1 MDRMGIH
8 SSMRLGWVVAFS
20 ALMAFYYFIPEL
32 EITDSRYV
40 LGISDA
46 FLRSG
51 SLDMR
56 RLVKA
61 DANEALVDNYYFLIR
76 STDLAPDVIATA
88 KKAGI
93 GPFGKGR
100 GADFYILREIAS
112 FVPGAAAGISDATYP
127 LLPLYPN
134 WPSFL
139 CAPVSVLTSALGAPV
154 YDGVA
159 FHDDRNALYQRILAA
174 AVAALTIVF
183 FYAAARCVVAR
194 PLAMALA
201 AWLGA
206 GLIASSTSRALWSDT
221 FALPLC
227 FAGLTVFMRVV
238 VARRATSYWPFLLA
252 ALLSLAFMMK
262 PLYAI
267 PSAMLGLLVVL
278 APEIPLRS
286 KVSFAA
292 TCLAF
297 AILFVVTSFTT
308 YGALLPPYF
317 APMRVNPFDPSHILG
332 VLVSPSRGLLWFMPS
347 ALLLF
352 FTPFFVLRDRRLLV
366 ASAIGVA
373 AVTLVILSISGFATW
388 WGGFSYGP
396 RLFQPALPALALLAL
411 ITAQAAGNLGRPA
424 QAALLSLFGVVAC
437 WEAFVHIGG
446 VSSGRGMQWNVS
458 PVSVDDAPERLWDW
472 SDPQFLAAFLKR
484 RPIRDLSPLPQDA
497 WVQMPSACSN
507 RFAGDG
513 ISGREAEFRWTDGNE
528 AEILFAPPPGKV
540 RSLTMEVLPLVD
552 PGHPQQH
559 VRIDINGTEIGAVS
573 LTEPRWTP
581 LQFNL
586 PPGVM
591 KSQNA
596 LTLRLPDAHRPPAS
610 GDTRLLG
617 VAIRRF
623 ALTSEPGA
631 SSLPVADICK

>member
-1 MDRMGIH
+1 MGIH
-8 SSMRLGWVVAFS
+8 SIRLGWVVGFA
-20 ALMAFYYFIPEL
+20 ALMAFYYLIPEL

-46 FLRSG
+46 FVRSG

-56 RLVKA
+56 PLVKA
-61 DANEALVDNYYFLIR
+61 DAKMALDHNYYFLIR
-76 STDLAPDVIATA
+76 STDLAPEAIATA
-88 KKAGI
+88 RKAGI

-100 GADFYILREIAS
+100 AADFYILRDIAR
-112 FVPGAAAGISDATYP
+112 FVPGVAAAISDATYP

-139 CAPVSVLTSALGAPV
+139 CAPVSALTSALGLPV
-154 YDGVA
+154 YDGVD
-159 FHDDRNALYQRILAA
+159 FHEDRNVLYQRILAA
-174 AVAALTIVF
+174 ALAALTIVF
-183 FYAAARCVVAR
+183 FYAAARCVIAR

-221 FALPLC
+221 FALPLS
-227 FAGLTVFMRVV
+227 FAGLYVFMRVI

-278 APEIPLRS
+278 APEIALRS
-286 KVSFAA
+286 KVWFAA
-292 TCLAF
+292 TCLSF
-297 AILFVVTSFTT
+297 AIVFGATSFIT

-317 APMRVNPFDPSHILG
+317 APAQVNSFDPSHILG
-332 VLVSPSRGLLWFMPS
+332 VLFSPSRGLLWFMPS
-347 ALLLF
+347 ALLLL
-352 FTPFFVLRDRRLLV
+352 FTPFFVLRNRRLLV
-366 ASAIGVA
+366 ASAIAVA
-373 AVTLVILSISGFATW
+373 AVTAAILSIGGFRTW

-396 RLFQPALPALALLAL
+396 RLFQEALPALALLAL
-411 ITAQAAGNLGRPA
+411 VMAQAAGNLGRPA
-424 QAALLSLFGVVAC
+424 RAALLSLFGVVAC

-446 VSSGRGMQWNVS
+446 VGSSRGMRWNVS

-472 SDPQFLAAFLKR
+472 TDPQFLAAFIKR
-484 RPIRDLSPLPQDA
+484 RPIRDLSPLPLDA
-497 WVQMPSACSN
+497 WVQMPSACSD

-513 ISGREAEFRWTDGNE
+513 ISGRETEFRWTDGTD
-528 AEILFAPPPGKV
+528 AEILFAPPRGEV
-540 RSLTMEVLPLVD
+540 HTLAMEVLPLVD
-552 PGHPQQH
+552 PDHPSQH
-559 VRIDINGTEIGAVS
+559 VGIDINGTEIGAAF
-573 LTEPRWTP
+573 LTEPRWTR

-591 KSQNA
+591 KSRNILA
-596 LTLRLPDAHRPPAS
+596 LRLPDAHRPPAS
-610 GDTRLLG
+610 GDTRSLG
-617 VAIRRF
+617 VAIRGF
-623 ALTSEPGA
+623 AVTSEPDA
-631 SSLPVADICK
+631 SGLPAADICK

>member
-1 MDRMGIH
+1 MGIQ

-20 ALMAFYYFIPEL
+20 ALMAFYYLIPEL

-46 FLRSG
+46 FVRSG

-56 RLVKA
+56 ALVKA
-61 DANEALVDNYYFLIR
+61 DANKPLVDNYYFLIP

-88 KKAGI
+88 RKAGI

-100 GADFYILREIAS
+100 GADFYILREIARY
-112 FVPGAAAGISDATYP
+112 VPGAAAGISDATYP

-139 CAPVSVLTSALGAPV
+139 CAPVSMLTSALGAPV

-159 FHDDRNALYQRILAA
+159 FREDRNSLYQRILAA
-174 AVAALTIVF
+174 ALAALTIVF
-183 FYAAARCVVAR
+183 FYAAARCVTAR

-201 AWLGA
+201 AWLGV
-206 GLIASSTSRALWSDT
+206 GLIASSTSRGLWSDT

-227 FAGLTVFMRVV
+227 FAALYVFMRVI
-238 VARRATSYWPFLLA
+238 VARRATPYWPFLLA

-286 KVSFAA
+286 KVWFAA

-297 AILFVVTSFTT
+297 AIAFGATSFIT

-317 APMRVNPFDPSHILG
+317 APTRVESFNPSHILG

-352 FTPFFVLRDRRLLV
+352 FTPFFVVKDRRLLV
-366 ASAIGVA
+366 ASAIAVA
-373 AVTLVILSISGFATW
+373 AITLVILSISGSEMW

-396 RLFQPALPALALLAL
+396 RLFQAALPAVALLAL
-411 ITAQAAGNLGRPA
+411 IMAQAVGNLGRPA
-424 QAALLSLFGVVAC
+424 RAALLSLFGVLAC

-446 VSSGRGMQWNVS
+446 VSSPRGMQWNVS

-472 SDPQFLAAFLKR
+472 SDPQFLAAFVKR
-484 RPIRDLSPLPQDA
+484 RPIRDLSPLPRDA
-497 WVQMPSACSN
+497 WVQMPSACSD

-513 ISGREAEFRWTDGNE
+513 ISGRETEFRWTDGND
-528 AEILFAPPPGKV
+528 AEILFAPPPGEV

-552 PGHPQQH
+552 PGHPLQH
-559 VRIDINGTEIGAVS
+559 VGIDVNGTEIGAVV
-573 LTEPRWTP
+573 LTEPRWTR

-596 LTLRLPDAHRPPAS
+596 LALRLPEAHRPPAS

-623 ALTSEPGA
+623 AVTSGPGA

>member
-1 MDRMGIH
+1 MAR
-8 SSMRLGWVVAFS
+8 SSPL
-20 ALMAFYYFIPEL
+20 
-32 EITDSRYV
+32 T
-40 LGISDA
+40 
-46 FLRSG
+46 LRRRG
-51 SLDMR
+51 S
-56 RLVKA
+56 
-61 DANEALVDNYYFLIR
+61 
-76 STDLAPDVIATA
+76 
-88 KKAGI
+88 
-93 GPFGKGR
+93 
-100 GADFYILREIAS
+100 
-112 FVPGAAAGISDATYP
+112 
-127 LLPLYPN
+127 
-134 WPSFL
+134 
-139 CAPVSVLTSALGAPV
+139 
-154 YDGVA
+154 
-159 FHDDRNALYQRILAA
+159 
-174 AVAALTIVF
+174 
-183 FYAAARCVVAR
+183 
-194 PLAMALA
+194 
-201 AWLGA
+201 
-206 GLIASSTSRALWSDT
+206 
-221 FALPLC
+221 
-227 FAGLTVFMRVV
+227 
-238 VARRATSYWPFLLA
+238 
-252 ALLSLAFMMK
+252 
-262 PLYAI
+262 
-267 PSAMLGLLVVL
+267 
-278 APEIPLRS
+278 
-286 KVSFAA
+286 
-292 TCLAF
+292 
-297 AILFVVTSFTT
+297 
-308 YGALLPPYF
+308 
-317 APMRVNPFDPSHILG
+317 NPFDPSHILG

-366 ASAIGVA
+366 ASAIAVA

-396 RLFQPALPALALLAL
+396 RLFQPALPALAFLAL

-484 RPIRDLSPLPQDA
+484 RPIRDLSPLPRDA
-497 WVQMPSACSN
+497 WVQMPSACSD

-513 ISGREAEFRWTDGNE
+513 ISGREAEFRWTDGND
-528 AEILFAPPPGKV
+528 AEILFAPPPAEVG
-540 RSLTMEVLPLVD
+540 SLSMEVLPLVD
-552 PGHPQQH
+552 PGHPLQH
-559 VRIDINGTEIGAVS
+559 VGIDINGTEIGAVS
-573 LTEPRWTP
+573 LTEPRWTR

>member
-1 MDRMGIH
+1 
-8 SSMRLGWVVAFS
+8 
-20 ALMAFYYFIPEL
+20 MAFYYFIPEL

-40 LGISDA
+40 LGMSDA

-56 RLVKA
+56 PLVEA
-61 DANEALVDNYYFLIR
+61 DANKAPVDNYYFLIG

-88 KKAGI
+88 RKAGI
-93 GPFGKGR
+93 GPFGRGR
-100 GADFYILREIAS
+100 AADFYVLREIAR
-112 FVPGAAAGISDATYP
+112 FVPGAAAGISDASYP
-127 LLPLYPN
+127 LLPLYPA

-139 CAPVSVLTSALGAPV
+139 CAPVSVLTSALGLPV

-159 FHDDRNALYQRILAA
+159 FHADRNALYQRILAA
-174 AVAALTIVF
+174 TLAALTIVF
-183 FYAAARCVVAR
+183 FYAAARCAIAW

-227 FAGLTVFMRVV
+227 FAGLYVFMRVI

-292 TCLAF
+292 ACLAF
-297 AILFVVTSFTT
+297 AILFGATSFAT
-308 YGALLPPYF
+308 YGALIPPYF
-317 APMRVNPFDPSHILG
+317 SPTRVESFDLSHILG
-332 VLVSPSRGLLWFMPS
+332 VLFSPSRGLFWFMPS

-352 FTPFFVLRDRRLLV
+352 FTPFFVFRDRRLLV
-366 ASAIGVA
+366 ASAIAVA
-373 AVTLVILSISGFATW
+373 AVTAAVLSISGSGMW

-396 RLFQPALPALALLAL
+396 RLFQAALPAVALLAL
-411 ITAQAAGNLGRPA
+411 ITAHAAENSGRPA
-424 QAALLSLFGVVAC
+424 RAALLSLFGVVAC

-446 VSSGRGMQWNVS
+446 VSSPRGMQWNVS

-472 SDPQFLAAFLKR
+472 SDPQFLAAFVKR
-484 RPIRDLSPLPQDA
+484 RPIRDLSPLPRDA
-497 WVQMPSACSN
+497 WVQMPSACSD

-513 ISGREAEFRWTDGNE
+513 VSGREAEFRWTDGND
-528 AEILFAPPPGKV
+528 AEILFAPPPGEV

-552 PGHPQQH
+552 SGHPQQH
-559 VRIDINGTEIGAVS
+559 VRIDINGTEIGFVL

-586 PPGVM
+586 PAGVM
-591 KSQNA
+591 KSQNTLA
-596 LTLRLPDAHRPPAS
+596 LRLPDAHRPSAS

-623 ALTSEPGA
+623 AVTSEPGV

>member
-1 MDRMGIH
+1 MGVH
-8 SSMRLGWVVAFS
+8 SMRLGWVVGFS

-46 FLRSG
+46 FVRSG

-56 RLVKA
+56 SLVKA
-61 DANEALVDNYYFLIR
+61 DAKMALADNYYFLIR

-88 KKAGI
+88 RKAGI

-100 GADFYILREIAS
+100 AADFYILREIAS
-112 FVPGAAAGISDATYP
+112 FVPGAAANISDATYP

-139 CAPVSVLTSALGAPV
+139 CAPVSLLTSALGLPV

-159 FHDDRNALYQRILAA
+159 FHEDRNSLYQRILAGA
-174 AVAALTIVF
+174 LAALTIVF

-206 GLIASSTSRALWSDT
+206 GLIASSTSRGLWSDT
-221 FALPLC
+221 FALPLS
-227 FAGLTVFMRVV
+227 FAGLYLFMRVV
-238 VARRATSYWPFLLA
+238 VAGRATRCWPFLLA

-286 KVSFAA
+286 KVLFAA
-292 TCLAF
+292 AGLAF
-297 AILFVVTSFTT
+297 AIVFGATSFIT

-317 APMRVNPFDPSHILG
+317 APARVESFDPSHILG
-332 VLVSPSRGLLWFMPS
+332 VLFSPSRGLLWFMPS

-366 ASAIGVA
+366 ASVIAVA
-373 AVTLVILSISGFATW
+373 AVTAAILSIGGFATW

-396 RLFQPALPALALLAL
+396 RLFQEALPAVALLAL
-411 ITAQAAGNLGRPA
+411 IMAQAAGNLGRPA
-424 QAALLSLFGVVAC
+424 RAVLLSLFGVVAC

-446 VSSGRGMQWNVS
+446 VSSSRGMRWNVS
-458 PVSVDDAPERLWDW
+458 PVSVDDAPDRLWDW
-472 SDPQFLAAFLKR
+472 SDPQFLAAFIKR
-484 RPIRDLSPLPQDA
+484 RPIRDLSPLPRDA
-497 WVQMPSACSN
+497 WVQMPSPCSD

-513 ISGREAEFRWTDGNE
+513 ISGHEAEFRWTDGNN
-528 AEILFAPPPGKV
+528 AEILFAPPSGEV

-552 PGHPQQH
+552 PGHPSQH
-559 VRIDINGTEIGAVS
+559 VGIDINGTEIGAAF
-573 LTEPRWTP
+573 LTEPRWTR
-581 LQFNL
+581 LLFNL
-586 PPGVM
+586 PPSVM
-591 KSQNA
+591 KSRNT

-610 GDTRLLG
+610 GDTRSLG

-623 ALTSEPGA
+623 AVTSDPDA
-631 SSLPVADICK
+631 SGLPVADICK

>member
-32 EITDSRYV
+32 EVTDSRYV

-88 KKAGI
+88 RKAGI

-100 GADFYILREIAS
+100 GADFYILREIAR
-112 FVPGAAAGISDATYP
+112 FVPGAAADISDATYP
-127 LLPLYPN
+127 LLPLYPT

-183 FYAAARCVVAR
+183 FYAAARCVIAR

-227 FAGLTVFMRVV
+227 FAGLYLFMRVV

-396 RLFQPALPALALLAL
+396 RLFQVALPALGFLAL
-411 ITAQAAGNLGRPA
+411 IMAQAAGNLRRPA

-458 PVSVDDAPERLWDW
+458 PASVDDAPERLWDW

-484 RPIRDLSPLPQDA
+484 RPIRDLSPLPRDA
-497 WVQMPSACSN
+497 WVQMPSACSD

-513 ISGREAEFRWTDGNE
+513 ISGREAEFRWTDGND

-540 RSLTMEVLPLVD
+540 RSLSMEVLPLVD
-552 PGHPQQH
+552 PSHPLQH
-559 VRIDINGTEIGAVS
+559 VGIDINGTEIGAVL
-573 LTEPRWTP
+573 LTEPRWTR